1 MFPANQMETGRLV
14 YSVSQLTREIKDVIE
29 GTFPR
34 IWIEGEVSN
43 YNLHSSGHIYFDLK
57 DSEAVIRCA
66 FFRSANQG
74 IKFSIKDGLKVL
86 CFGRIGVYEKKG
98 QYQLY
103 AEKVEPKG
111 AGELW
116 LAFERLKE
124 LLKKEGLF
132 DASRKIPVP
141 VLPSKIGIVTSPTG
155 AAIRDILNILK
166 RRFDNIEIL
175 IYPVKVQ
182 GDGAAEEI
190 AAAIAE
196 LNRMKGI
203 DVLILARGGGSL
215 EDIWA
220 FNEEIVA
227 RAIYKSVIPVISAI
241 GHEVDWTI
249 SDFVADLR
257 APTPSAAAELV
268 IARKED
274 ISEKIDA
281 SLKRMKISLRN
292 LISTLDGRLEG
303 AFSSPVFKYP
313 LEIIERYSQELDD
326 LLKVLAKS
334 VSHTVE
340 LKAGEFNTLTG
351 KLNTLSPLSILRRG
365 YSITVSVPGGEILK
379 SAKGARS
386 GDIIKTKLADG
397 DILSEIKEVL

>member
-1 MFPANQMETGRLV
+1 MLSTSQMETGRLV
-14 YSVSQLTREIKDVIE
+14 YSVSRITREIKNIIE
-29 GTFPR
+29 GIFPQ

-66 FFRSANQG
+66 FFRSSNQG

-98 QYQLY
+98 RYQLY
-103 AEKVEPKG
+103 VEKVEPKG

-116 LAFERLKE
+116 LAFEQLKGRLE
-124 LLKKEGLF
+124 KEGLF
-132 DASRKIPVP
+132 DASRKISIP
-141 VLPSKIGIVTSPTG
+141 VLPSRIGIVTSPTG
-155 AAIRDILNILK
+155 AAIRDILNVLK
-166 RRFDNIEIL
+166 RRFDNLEIL

-227 RAIYKSVIPVISAI
+227 RAIYRSVIPVISAI

-268 IARKED
+268 VARKED
-274 ISEKIDA
+274 ISEKIDG

-292 LISTLDGRLEG
+292 LMSMLESRVEG
-303 AFSSPVFKYP
+303 SLASPVFKYP
-313 LEIIERYSQELDD
+313 LQIVERHSQELDD
-326 LLKVLAKS
+326 LLKVLSKS
-334 VSHTVE
+334 ASHTVE
-340 LKAGEFNTLTG
+340 MKAGQLNTLTG
-351 KLNTLSPLSILRRG
+351 KLGALSPLSILRRG
-365 YSITVSVPGGEILK
+365 YSITVSVPGGVILK
-379 SAKGARS
+379 SVKDVQS
-386 GDIIKTKLADG
+386 GGIIKTKLADG